1 MAVVVEP
8 DRIAAHAEVTTHV
21 ADGLAG
27 LPHQLRGR
35 PAYEALLTT
44 YLTQAQE
51 LESAAWDLYALG
63 IDESSA
69 HALDQIGVILGAA
82 RPTGLADSHYR
93 WILKAVV
100 VALTSNGTLNDL
112 IRAMRELMGGSSL
125 AFDISEVFPGD
136 LVVEPVSA
144 TDLTA
149 RTILTALARVK
160 AGGVGLQVI
169 DVPTGDTFAFS
180 TLTTRALSASSRGF
194 SDTSGVTGG
203 KLVGAVTALE

>member
-8 DRIAAHAEVTTHV
+8 DRITAHAEVTTHV

-35 PAYEALLTT
+35 PIYEALLTT

-63 IDESSA
+63 IDESSN
-69 HALDQIGVILGAA
+69 HALDQIGAILGAA
-82 RPTGLADSHYR
+82 RPTGLADSYYR

-100 VALTSNGTLNDL
+100 IALTSSGTLNDL
-112 IRAMRELMGGSSL
+112 IRAMRELMGGASL
-125 AFDISEVFPGD
+125 AFDITEHFPAD

-149 RTILTALARVK
+149 RTILTVLERVK

-169 DVPTGDTFAFS
+169 DVPSGDTFAFS
-180 TLTTRALSASSRGF
+180 TLTTRSISASSRGF
-194 SDTSGVTGG
+194 SDTAGLTGG
-203 KLVGAVTALE
+203 QLVGAVD